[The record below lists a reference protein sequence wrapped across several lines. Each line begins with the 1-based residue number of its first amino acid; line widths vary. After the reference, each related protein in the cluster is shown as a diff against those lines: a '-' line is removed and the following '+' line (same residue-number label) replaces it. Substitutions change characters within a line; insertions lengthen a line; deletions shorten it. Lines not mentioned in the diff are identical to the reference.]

1 MRRNDEKKVKNKRK
15 IIIRISIVMLFIIFL
30 LGIIYI
36 AYYVA
41 RSIKDKKDNEN
52 ILSNV
57 VVEEEQITETK
68 TEKML
73 ELEELKKE
81 NEEII
86 GWLEI
91 EDTKINY
98 PVVQTTDNDFYLTH
112 NYKKEKSSAGS
123 LFLDK
128 DFDLENGSSNYLI
141 YGHRSTRGLMFEDLM
156 KYAKKDFYENHTKI
170 KFTTEKEDAI
180 YEILAVFYSRV
191 YYKSEK
197 NVFRYYFFV
206 NAETEKEFNDYVSN
220 AKKTSI
226 YDTGVTAEY
235 GDQLLT
241 LSTCEYSQEDGRF
254 AVVAKKIK
262 NEDKDENKNES
273 LNQNVNK

>member
-1 MRRNDEKKVKNKRK
+1 MRRKDEKKVKNKRK

-156 KYAKKDFYENHTKI
+156 KYAKKDFYKEHTKI

-191 YYKSEK
+191 YYKNEK

-206 NAETEKEFNDYVSN
+206 NAETEKEFNDYVTN
-220 AKKTSI
+220 AKKASI

-254 AVVAKKIK
+254 AIVAKKI
-262 NEDKDENKNES
+262 E
-273 LNQNVNK
+273 NQNGNVNQNTNNK

>member
-1 MRRNDEKKVKNKRK
+1 MRRKDEKKVKNKRK
-15 IIIRISIVMLFIIFL
+15 IIIRISIVILFIIFL
-30 LGIIYI
+30 AGVIYI
-36 AYYVA
+36 SDYVA

-91 EDTKINY
+91 EGTKINY

-156 KYAKKDFYENHTKI
+156 KYAKKDFYKEHTKI

-206 NAETEKEFNDYVSN
+206 NAETEKEFNDYVTN
-220 AKKTSI
+220 AKKASI

-254 AVVAKKIK
+254 AIVAKKI
-262 NEDKDENKNES
+262 E
-273 LNQNVNK
+273 NQNGNVNQNTNNK

>member
-1 MRRNDEKKVKNKRK
+1 MRRKDEKKVKNKRK
-15 IIIRISIVMLFIIFL
+15 IIIRISIVILFIIFL
-30 LGIIYI
+30 AGVIYI
-36 AYYVA
+36 SDYVA
-41 RSIKDKKDNEN
+41 RSIKDKKDNED

-91 EDTKINY
+91 EGTKINY

-156 KYAKKDFYENHTKI
+156 KYAKKDFYKEHTKI

-206 NAETEKEFNDYVSN
+206 NAETEKEFNDYVTN
-220 AKKTSI
+220 AKKASI

-254 AVVAKKIK
+254 AIVAKKI
-262 NEDKDENKNES
+262 E
-273 LNQNVNK
+273 NQNGNVNQNTNNK